1 MKKIPGWLHVV
12 LFFGILI
19 AIKFIF
25 LSKPQEKGPAGG
37 GKDKSKMPVAVNYVI
52 AAQEKFTSKVY
63 SSGKTGALN
72 EIDIKPEVAGKVTA
86 IYFKEGDEVNKGA
99 MLLKINDAD
108 LQAQLLKNKSQ
119 LKLAEEKLER
129 LKKLLAVNGV
139 SKEDHDIQE
148 NEVNALLADQAF
160 INAQIAK
167 TNITAPF
174 SGRVGL
180 KNISEGAYVSPALT
194 IASLVQTKP
203 VYIEFSV
210 PEKYS
215 SMVKK
220 GMNIEFSK
228 ESNANTSYNAAIY
241 AIEPKIDEV
250 TKTLR
255 CRALYTGNE
264 ELYAGSFVK
273 VFIDLIKSENALMI
287 PTQCIIPILK
297 GQKVMIARNGEADEA
312 KVITGVRTDNKIQIL
327 EGLQVGDTV
336 LTTGLMSVK
345 KGTKLKLLKTNT
357 H

>member
-1 MKKIPGWLHVV
+1 MKKIPGWLYVV
-12 LFFGILI
+12 VFFGILI
-19 AIKFIF
+19 AIKFLF
-25 LSKPQEKGPAGG
+25 LSKPEEKGPQG
-37 GKDKSKMPVAVNYVI
+37 GKDKSKMPVAVNYI
-52 AAQEKFTSKVY
+52 LAAQEAFTSKVY
-63 SSGKTGALN
+63 SSGKVGAMN
-72 EIDIKPEVAGKVTA
+72 EIEIKPEVSGKVTA
-86 IYFKEGDEVNKGA
+86 IYFKEGDDVSKGTL
-99 MLLKINDAD
+99 LLKINDAD

-129 LKKLLAVNGV
+129 LKKLLAVNGI
-139 SKEDHDIQE
+139 SKEDFEIQE
-148 NEVNALLADQAF
+148 NEVNALQADQAF

-174 SGRVGL
+174 NGRVGL
-180 KNISEGAYVSPALT
+180 KNISEGAYVSSALS

-215 SMVKK
+215 NMIKK
-220 GMNIEFSK
+220 GLSIEFSK
-228 ESNANTSYNAAIY
+228 ESDANKSFNATIY
-241 AIEPKIDEV
+241 AIEPKIDDV

-255 CRALYTGNE
+255 CRALYNGSD

-273 VFIDLIKSENALMI
+273 VFIDLLKTENSIMI

-297 GQKVMIARNGEADEA
+297 GQKVMIAKNGEADEA

-345 KGTKLKLLKTNT
+345 KGSKLKYLKSNAQ
-357 H
+357 